1 MYNPGTPG
9 LDQVSTGSIR
19 KASSGTEQPLAQN
32 TWNIFC
38 DCQEGTGK
46 GGRKWW
52 KEMCIRAYL
61 WDFQHS
67 TQDTFC
73 ALSSI
78 PNSKYEICYFKPAIS
93 DIKPLAQQ
101 HHKEGCTELTLK
113 LAFFSTYPTGLKLT
127 LLWLKPRMQCGQ
139 TAISTQA
146 GTWFQWNLHSSKQ
159 QPLNSNK
166 AQASTKLSRSFGTLG
181 SWRRNLGRVL
191 WAVYSSLCPEHRKVR
206 RVSPRTDGGSKYKL
220 AN

>member
-1 MYNPGTPG
+1 
-9 LDQVSTGSIR
+9 
-19 KASSGTEQPLAQN
+19 
-32 TWNIFC
+32 
-38 DCQEGTGK
+38 
-46 GGRKWW
+46 
-52 KEMCIRAYL
+52 MCVRVYL

-67 TQDTFC
+67 TQDTVC

-78 PNSKYEICYFKPAIS
+78 PNSKYEICYLKPDIS

-113 LAFFSTYPTGLKLT
+113 LACFSTYPTGLKLT
-127 LLWLKPRMQCGQ
+127 WLYKHFKAQNAVCTNPPA
-139 TAISTQA
+139 AISIRA

-181 SWRRNLGRVL
+181 SWRRNLGHVL
-191 WAVYSSLCPEHRKVR
+191 WAVCSSLCPEHRKVC

>member
-46 GGRKWW
+46 CGRKWW

-113 LAFFSTYPTGLKLT
+113 LAFFSTRWVKTDF
-127 LLWLKPRMQCGQ
+127 
-139 TAISTQA
+139 AVV
-146 GTWFQWNLHSSKQ
+146 
-159 QPLNSNK
+159 K
-166 AQASTKLSRSFGTLG
+166 AQ
-181 SWRRNLGRVL
+181 N
-191 WAVYSSLCPEHRKVR
+191 AVWTNSHIHTGWDLVPVE
-206 RVSPRTDGGSKYKL
+206 SP
-220 AN
+220 